1 MTTIKR
7 KSPSRVVKIVN
18 KFLYK
23 IVKKKYGPQ
32 IVVRL
37 NSLTFMGNRPVV
49 FGKKFDYNITEEIN
63 LKINKKVSLEELL
76 SMQQFL
82 LNQLNCILMMI
93 ELDDYIEVT
102 SVRLVVV

>member
-7 KSPSRVVKIVN
+7 KSPSRVFKIVN
-18 KFLYK
+18 KVLYK
-23 IVKKKYGPQ
+23 IVRKKYGPH

-37 NSLTFMGNRPVV
+37 NSLTFTGNRPVV
-49 FGKKFDYNITEEIN
+49 IEKKSICYVTEEII
-63 LKINKKVSLEELL
+63 LKINKKVSLDELL
-76 SMQQFL
+76 RIQQFL

>member
-7 KSPSRVVKIVN
+7 KSPSRVFKIVN

-23 IVKKKYGPQ
+23 IVKKKYGPH
-32 IVVRL
+32 IVVRI
-37 NSLTFMGNRPVV
+37 NSLTFTGNRQVV
-49 FGKKFDYNITEEIN
+49 FVKKSDYTITEEIN
-63 LKINKKVSLEELL
+63 LKTNKKVSLDELM
-76 SMQQFL
+76 SIHQFL

-102 SVRLVVV
+102 SIRLVVV

>member
-7 KSPSRVVKIVN
+7 KSPSRVFKIVN

-23 IVKKKYGPQ
+23 IVRKKYGPH

-37 NSLTFMGNRPVV
+37 NSLTFTGNRPVV
-49 FGKKFDYNITEEIN
+49 FEKKSDYTITEEIN
-63 LKINKKVSLEELL
+63 LKTNKKISLDELVN
-76 SMQQFL
+76 MHQFL
-82 LNQLNCILMMI
+82 LNQLNCILMMV
-93 ELDDYIEVT
+93 ESDNYIEVT

>member
-7 KSPSRVVKIVN
+7 KSPSRIYKIVN

-23 IVKKKYGPQ
+23 IVKKKYGPH

-37 NSLTFMGNRPVV
+37 NSLTFTGNRTLV
-49 FGKKFDYNITEEIN
+49 FEKKSICTITEEIN
-63 LKINKKVSLEELL
+63 LKIDKKVSLDELI
-76 SMQQFL
+76 SIHQFL
-82 LNQLNCILMMI
+82 INQLNCILIMV
-93 ELDDYIEVT
+93 ESNDYIEVT